1 MKKTKKRKQKSTIIN
16 ILQTGRPNKQFD
28 YVEVY
33 RHIRT
38 NIEYSTMDK
47 ELKAI
52 SITSTQPNEAKT
64 TTAMNLAFIFAAK
77 YEKVLL
83 IDADLRKQTL
93 HKYMRLSN
101 KSGLT
106 NALMDFQKTRK
117 IEKDHFQTLEHES
130 FMGQLSILTAGISVP
145 NSSEI
150 LGSDLFKDFLVELKK
165 EYDFIIIDCAPVG
178 TISDAIPV
186 GNATDGTIFVCSSQD
201 TKRKDAAGCVSLLQ
215 RNNVNVLG
223 TILTKTEED
232 ASGHKYYYYY

>member
-1 MKKTKKRKQKSTIIN
+1 MKNNKKRKQKNTAIN
-16 ILQTGRPNKQFD
+16 ILQKGRMNTQFD

-52 SITSTQPNEAKT
+52 AITSTQAGEAKT

-117 IEKDHFQTLEHES
+117 IDKEHIQTLNHES
-130 FMGQLSILTAGISVP
+130 FIGQLSVMTAGVSVP
-145 NSSEI
+145 NPSEI
-150 LGSDLFKDFLVELKK
+150 LGSALFKDFIETLKNQ
-165 EYDFIIIDCAPVG
+165 YDFIIIDCAPVG

-223 TILTKTEED
+223 SILTKTEDD
-232 ASGHKYYYYY
+232 ASGHKYYYY

>member
-1 MKKTKKRKQKSTIIN
+1 MKKTKKRKQKHTAIN
-16 ILQTGRPNKQFD
+16 ILQKGRMNTQFD

-52 SITSTQPNEAKT
+52 AITSTQAGEAKT

-117 IEKDHFQTLEHES
+117 IDKEHIQTLNHES
-130 FMGQLSILTAGISVP
+130 FIGQLSVMTAGVSVP
-145 NSSEI
+145 NPSEI
-150 LGSDLFKDFLVELKK
+150 LGSALFKDFIETLKNQ
-165 EYDFIIIDCAPVG
+165 YDFIIIDCAPVG

-223 TILTKTEED
+223 SILTKTEDD
-232 ASGHKYYYYY
+232 ASGHKYYYY

>member
-1 MKKTKKRKQKSTIIN
+1 MKKTKKRKQKNTAIN
-16 ILQTGRPNKQFD
+16 ILQKGRMNTQFD

-52 SITSTQPNEAKT
+52 AITSTQAGEAKT

-117 IEKDHFQTLEHES
+117 IDKEHIQTLNHES
-130 FMGQLSILTAGISVP
+130 FIGQLSVMTAGISVP
-145 NSSEI
+145 NPSEI
-150 LGSDLFKDFLVELKK
+150 LGSALFKDFIETLKNQ
-165 EYDFIIIDCAPVG
+165 YDFIIIDCAPVG

-223 TILTKTEED
+223 SILTKTEDD
-232 ASGHKYYYYY
+232 ASGHKYYYY

>member
-1 MKKTKKRKQKSTIIN
+1 
-16 ILQTGRPNKQFD
+16 
-28 YVEVY
+28 
-33 RHIRT
+33 
-38 NIEYSTMDK
+38 
-47 ELKAI
+47 
-52 SITSTQPNEAKT
+52 
-64 TTAMNLAFIFAAK
+64 MNLAFIFAAK

-117 IEKDHFQTLEHES
+117 IDKEHIQTLNHES
-130 FMGQLSILTAGISVP
+130 FIGQLSVMTAGVSVP
-145 NSSEI
+145 NPSEI
-150 LGSDLFKDFLVELKK
+150 LGSALFKDFIETLKNQ
-165 EYDFIIIDCAPVG
+165 YDFIIIDCAPVG

-223 TILTKTEED
+223 SILTKTEDD
-232 ASGHKYYYYY
+232 ASGHKYYYY

>member
-1 MKKTKKRKQKSTIIN
+1 MKKTKKRKQKNTAIN
-16 ILQTGRPNKQFD
+16 ILQKGRMNTQFD

-52 SITSTQPNEAKT
+52 AITSTQAGEAKT
-64 TTAMNLAFIFAAK
+64 TTTMNLAFIFAAK

-117 IEKDHFQTLEHES
+117 IDKEHIQTLNHES
-130 FMGQLSILTAGISVP
+130 FIGQLSVMTAGVSVP
-145 NSSEI
+145 NPSEI
-150 LGSDLFKDFLVELKK
+150 LGSALFKDFIETLKNQ
-165 EYDFIIIDCAPVG
+165 YDFIIIDCAPVG

-223 TILTKTEED
+223 SILTKTEDD
-232 ASGHKYYYYY
+232 ASGHKYYYY

>member
-1 MKKTKKRKQKSTIIN
+1 MKKTKKRKQKNTAIN
-16 ILQTGRPNKQFD
+16 ILQKGRMNTQFD

-52 SITSTQPNEAKT
+52 AITSTQAGEAKT

-117 IEKDHFQTLEHES
+117 IDKEHIQTLNHES
-130 FMGQLSILTAGISVP
+130 FIGQLSVMTAGVSVP
-145 NSSEI
+145 NPSEI
-150 LGSDLFKDFLVELKK
+150 LGSALFKDFIETLKNQ
-165 EYDFIIIDCAPVG
+165 YDFIIIDCAPVG

-223 TILTKTEED
+223 SILTKTEDD
-232 ASGHKYYYYY
+232 ASGHKYYYY